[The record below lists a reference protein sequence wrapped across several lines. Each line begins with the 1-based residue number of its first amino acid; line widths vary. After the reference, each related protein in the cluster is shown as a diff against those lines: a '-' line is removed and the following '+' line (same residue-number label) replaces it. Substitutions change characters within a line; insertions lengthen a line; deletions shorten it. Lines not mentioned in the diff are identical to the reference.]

1 MLYSVDFEN
10 ACYLY
15 HDNKDFIS
23 LINQTGQKRYEFLI
37 DEKYAVSFPDED
49 AEYLILFVD
58 GTGLPV
64 AIIGTLKTVY
74 KFFEVE
80 YIDQIFRLSD
90 ILTKSVIMEVECEQE
105 EAEKES

>member
-1 MLYSVDFEN
+1 MVYAIDFEN

-15 HDNKDFIS
+15 QDNTDFIS
-23 LINQTGQKRYEFLI
+23 LINQTGQKKYEFLI
-37 DEKYAVSFPDED
+37 DEKYAVSFADED

-58 GTGLPV
+58 VAGTPI

-105 EAEKES
+105 ETEKES